1 MNDFQVQ
8 IWKNNY
14 KAPQDKTIQDTF
26 LRVAAAVAKAEP
38 DKETRELLATQFY
51 KIMSQWKFIPGGRII
66 ANAGSGNKK
75 ATLYNCYVYHPYDFG
90 IRDIDSMQGIFQTLK
105 KSAKILA
112 SQGGLG
118 VNLSFIR
125 PNGSYIVGTG
135 ARTPGVVKFMELWDK
150 ASDVITMGSSKV
162 INDKFTSKAKKK
174 IRKGAML
181 CFSQNTLILTNN
193 GWIPIKQVIQ
203 KLQNGEEVFAIFQD
217 GRQYKA
223 KNPIINEPSEIYE
236 VQAED
241 GTKIQCTADHRFV
254 VYNTKTNQQYLK
266 AVCDIN
272 PQYQLIKIVK
282 NNDGKYADN
291 LVEMNQTKLE
301 TQYVKLKSIT
311 LKRVE
316 KSYDFQVEETHRII
330 AKHPDSENAFVTSN
344 CAMDISHP
352 EIKDFIIAKQTSNRL
367 TKFNLSV
374 LVPDRFMKALDANQ
388 MWKLC
393 FPDIEYANYKEQWD
407 GDLQRWISQGKP
419 IVVYEQIPA
428 RELWD
433 MIMLST
439 YNRNEPGILFYDT
452 INDLNPVGYC
462 QRILTTN
469 PCLTGDTLVAVADGR
484 NAVTIKQLAQED
496 KDVPVYCLDNKG
508 KLDIQYMRNP
518 RITGYNQ
525 KVYKVTLDDGNSIM
539 CTGNHKFILRDGSIK
554 QALEL
559 LQGDSLLVHKKVAKS
574 ANELFGNKSGGKSLY
589 YGFITPYDK
598 APIFEHRIVVNKL
611 SKQNY
616 VRGTVIHHK
625 DFNSLNN
632 NIENLLVMNKE
643 QHDALHRQGMLGDRN
658 PMRRWYPNATLEQK
672 KRYHDNMSKAIGG
685 QKNWKYSGITNQQLY
700 TLILNF
706 VKNTGLPITNRRY
719 IEFAKDN
726 NLPVWNGKNAYRGS
740 LLHDFLNKANMQC
753 GYQVYGNPIIQKQYY
768 KYNEILNGTNL
779 DVEFEEETGN
789 IYVYK
794 ICQQCGKAFK
804 VLWAKRQIC
813 ICSEQCATVYKLN
826 NTNRYIRGFDNN
838 KLNHKAK
845 FLIRK
850 DKVDE
855 YFVNY
860 IKTNKQIPLP
870 AVMYEFLQNNFISDF
885 TSIRSASYQ
894 DYINEWYCSKYG
906 LERITTNG
914 LNQNSEYRKQRAM
927 QLLQKGLYYNHKVV
941 SVEYVGKQNV
951 YNGTVDLH
959 HNFGICLSNFNNDKK
974 IQANDFIDIVYTL
987 QCGEIPQ
994 PSNVCNLGSLNLVR
1008 FVNDGKFDW
1017 EEFQKVI
1024 KLAVCFLDNVADI
1037 SFVPLSEYEQKIKQK
1052 RRIGLGVMGLGSLLM
1067 MMKLKFG
1074 SHEAIEFVD
1083 ELFKFKAEVQLMTS
1097 AFLGKSKGS
1106 FTAFDREKYFT
1117 SRWWYELPI
1126 SYKIKREIENIG
1138 QMRNSVHS
1146 DTAPTGNCVIKDTKI
1161 RTEQGIKSIKDIFE
1175 ENQIVL
1181 NQNINQWYLP
1191 VKQLKVLTLNGYK
1204 RITGLYNNNVNRVYQ
1219 IGTKDEQ
1226 ISGTAQHKV
1235 LVKVNDSQA
1244 KWVKLSQLKLGEKIL
1259 IKKDSSQFEQKLI
1272 SKIQILEDYTY
1283 DIQVEDQ
1290 HHYILDNG
1298 IISHNSAIFAGQ
1310 VSNGIQPV
1318 FMKEYTRWVTMTD
1331 QQVEQLQHRH
1341 QDYQMDKFTS
1351 GYELQNH
1358 IYQKIPNPKL
1368 GQWYQTAIF
1377 KFAERGNEQI
1387 LRGQVD
1393 GVIYEIDK
1401 NRGLIKPMQVIDYG
1415 WKYVK
1420 QNIQS
1425 SHYDWCVTT
1434 NELTVED
1441 HINMLATSAKYIN
1454 QNQSKTINIVEDYS
1468 YQQFKN
1474 VYTSA
1479 WRKKIK
1485 GVTSYRAGTMTVV
1498 LEQKKKLQEQ
1508 QTQLEKLFKGNNGDI
1523 IFQDVK
1529 LPEKSYALQYK
1540 VKDKY
1545 KKKWYFTISFADKEL
1560 TKPFAFFIRTNNRQS
1575 NEVADLVIQSMQELL
1590 ISLGIR
1596 EDLIAD
1602 QRQKY
1607 KDQTNVDKIGR
1618 AIGMALRHNIPIVK
1632 IVETLNTYNDGLS
1645 TLMFHVKKILSGFIK
1660 DGTKVTGGNCEI
1672 CGSTELVYQSGC
1684 STCNNCGSSKCQ

>member
-51 KIMSQWKFIPGGRII
+51 KIMSQWKFIPGGRIL
-66 ANAGSGNKK
+66 ANAGVKDRAK

-217 GRQYKA
+217 GKQYKA

-301 TQYVKLKSIT
+301 TQYAKLKSIT

-469 PCLTGDTLVAVADGR
+469 P
-484 NAVTIKQLAQED
+484 
-496 KDVPVYCLDNKG
+496 
-508 KLDIQYMRNP
+508 
-518 RITGYNQ
+518 
-525 KVYKVTLDDGNSIM
+525 
-539 CTGNHKFILRDGSIK
+539 
-554 QALEL
+554 
-559 LQGDSLLVHKKVAKS
+559 
-574 ANELFGNKSGGKSLY
+574 
-589 YGFITPYDK
+589 
-598 APIFEHRIVVNKL
+598 
-611 SKQNY
+611 
-616 VRGTVIHHK
+616 
-625 DFNSLNN
+625 
-632 NIENLLVMNKE
+632 
-643 QHDALHRQGMLGDRN
+643 
-658 PMRRWYPNATLEQK
+658 
-672 KRYHDNMSKAIGG
+672 
-685 QKNWKYSGITNQQLY
+685 
-700 TLILNF
+700 
-706 VKNTGLPITNRRY
+706 
-719 IEFAKDN
+719 
-726 NLPVWNGKNAYRGS
+726 
-740 LLHDFLNKANMQC
+740 
-753 GYQVYGNPIIQKQYY
+753 
-768 KYNEILNGTNL
+768 
-779 DVEFEEETGN
+779 
-789 IYVYK
+789 
-794 ICQQCGKAFK
+794 
-804 VLWAKRQIC
+804 
-813 ICSEQCATVYKLN
+813 
-826 NTNRYIRGFDNN
+826 
-838 KLNHKAK
+838 
-845 FLIRK
+845 
-850 DKVDE
+850 
-855 YFVNY
+855 
-860 IKTNKQIPLP
+860 
-870 AVMYEFLQNNFISDF
+870 
-885 TSIRSASYQ
+885 
-894 DYINEWYCSKYG
+894 
-906 LERITTNG
+906 
-914 LNQNSEYRKQRAM
+914 
-927 QLLQKGLYYNHKVV
+927 
-941 SVEYVGKQNV
+941 
-951 YNGTVDLH
+951 
-959 HNFGICLSNFNNDKK
+959 
-974 IQANDFIDIVYTL
+974 
-987 QCGEIPQ
+987 CGEIPQ

-1146 DTAPTGNCVIKDTKI
+1146 DTAPTGNCVVKNTKI

-1191 VKQLKVLTLNGYK
+1191 VKELKVLTLNGYK
-1204 RITGLYNNNVNRVYQ
+1204 RITGLYNNNINRVYQ

-1420 QNIQS
+1420 ENIQS
-1425 SHYDWCVTT
+1425 ENYDWCVTT

-1540 VKDKY
+1540 VKDKN

-1632 IVETLNTYNDGLS
+1632 IVETLNTHNDGLS

-1660 DGTKVTGGNCEI
+1660 DGTKVAGGNCEI

>member
-1 MNDFQVQ
+1 MNDFQVE

-14 KAPQDKTIQDTF
+14 KSPNDKTIQDTF

-181 CFSQNTLILTNN
+181 
-193 GWIPIKQVIQ
+193 
-203 KLQNGEEVFAIFQD
+203 A
-217 GRQYKA
+217 
-223 KNPIINEPSEIYE
+223 
-236 VQAED
+236 
-241 GTKIQCTADHRFV
+241 
-254 VYNTKTNQQYLK
+254 
-266 AVCDIN
+266 
-272 PQYQLIKIVK
+272 
-282 NNDGKYADN
+282 
-291 LVEMNQTKLE
+291 
-301 TQYVKLKSIT
+301 
-311 LKRVE
+311 
-316 KSYDFQVEETHRII
+316 
-330 AKHPDSENAFVTSN
+330 
-344 CAMDISHP
+344 AMDISHP

-469 PCLTGDTLVAVADGR
+469 PC
-484 NAVTIKQLAQED
+484 
-496 KDVPVYCLDNKG
+496 
-508 KLDIQYMRNP
+508 
-518 RITGYNQ
+518 
-525 KVYKVTLDDGNSIM
+525 
-539 CTGNHKFILRDGSIK
+539 
-554 QALEL
+554 
-559 LQGDSLLVHKKVAKS
+559 
-574 ANELFGNKSGGKSLY
+574 
-589 YGFITPYDK
+589 
-598 APIFEHRIVVNKL
+598 
-611 SKQNY
+611 
-616 VRGTVIHHK
+616 
-625 DFNSLNN
+625 
-632 NIENLLVMNKE
+632 
-643 QHDALHRQGMLGDRN
+643 
-658 PMRRWYPNATLEQK
+658 
-672 KRYHDNMSKAIGG
+672 G
-685 QKNWKYSGITNQQLY
+685 Q
-700 TLILNF
+700 
-706 VKNTGLPITNRRY
+706 
-719 IEFAKDN
+719 
-726 NLPVWNGKNAYRGS
+726 
-740 LLHDFLNKANMQC
+740 
-753 GYQVYGNPIIQKQYY
+753 
-768 KYNEILNGTNL
+768 
-779 DVEFEEETGN
+779 
-789 IYVYK
+789 
-794 ICQQCGKAFK
+794 
-804 VLWAKRQIC
+804 
-813 ICSEQCATVYKLN
+813 
-826 NTNRYIRGFDNN
+826 
-838 KLNHKAK
+838 
-845 FLIRK
+845 
-850 DKVDE
+850 
-855 YFVNY
+855 
-860 IKTNKQIPLP
+860 
-870 AVMYEFLQNNFISDF
+870 
-885 TSIRSASYQ
+885 
-894 DYINEWYCSKYG
+894 
-906 LERITTNG
+906 
-914 LNQNSEYRKQRAM
+914 
-927 QLLQKGLYYNHKVV
+927 
-941 SVEYVGKQNV
+941 
-951 YNGTVDLH
+951 
-959 HNFGICLSNFNNDKK
+959 
-974 IQANDFIDIVYTL
+974 
-987 QCGEIPQ
+987 IPQ

-1106 FTAFDREKYFT
+1106 FTAFDREQYFT

-1146 DTAPTGNCVIKDTKI
+1146 DTAPTGN
-1161 RTEQGIKSIKDIFE
+1161 
-1175 ENQIVL
+1175 
-1181 NQNINQWYLP
+1181 
-1191 VKQLKVLTLNGYK
+1191 
-1204 RITGLYNNNVNRVYQ
+1204 
-1219 IGTKDEQ
+1219 
-1226 ISGTAQHKV
+1226 
-1235 LVKVNDSQA
+1235 
-1244 KWVKLSQLKLGEKIL
+1244 
-1259 IKKDSSQFEQKLI
+1259 
-1272 SKIQILEDYTY
+1272 
-1283 DIQVEDQ
+1283 
-1290 HHYILDNG
+1290 
-1298 IISHNSAIFAGQ
+1298 SAIFAGQ

-1331 QQVEQLQHRH
+1331 QQVVQLQHRH
-1341 QDYQMDKFTS
+1341 QDYQMDKFIS

-1660 DGTKVTGGNCEI
+1660 DGTKVAGGNCEI